1 VRAARRPCAGRQG
14 RAAAAD
20 FAGQPFISLAAVD
33 PYRQQIGDAIFAR
46 AGVERR
52 MALDTHSAASVCAMV
67 REGVGL
73 AIVNPLTALDY
84 AGRACRSAASPCPC
98 RSVNLV
104 KPLHRPLPSRLGGP
118 DEQALH
124 AQADAVKGAC
134 CSSTALVERRRS
146 AE

>member
-84 AGRACRSAASPCPC
+84 AGRACRSAASAFPC

-104 KPLHRPLPSRLGGP
+104 KPLHRPLSRLGGP